1 MGPSTCETYSPFR
14 FTPEINPAGL
24 TDARLRNT

>member
-1 MGPSTCETYSPFR
+1 MGPSTCETSPLFR

>member
-1 MGPSTCETYSPFR
+1 MGTATGEPSSTFR